1 MPKKSICTQLHH
13 HLVEVKSMETLK
25 EYGDGGKKSFLGK
38 HNYFCSFAENA
49 KAFQVNAKA
58 FTYNIKYKKQ

>member
-1 MPKKSICTQLHH
+1 
-13 HLVEVKSMETLK
+13 METLK
-25 EYGDGGKKSFLGK
+25 EYGDVEKKSFLGK